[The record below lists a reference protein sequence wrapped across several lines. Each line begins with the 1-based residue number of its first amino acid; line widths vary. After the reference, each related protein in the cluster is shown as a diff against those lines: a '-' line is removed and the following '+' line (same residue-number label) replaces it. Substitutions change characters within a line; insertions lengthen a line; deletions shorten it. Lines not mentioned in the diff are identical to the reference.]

1 MNTPAFRRAGILS
14 LSGIAARLPRL
25 HLSKLE
31 IALLGAAA
39 VLAIVI
45 VAFGF
50 TSSDE
55 PDPIETAAVL
65 PPRLETK
72 TAGVEVTAEE
82 VKPIATAAVQPAAA
96 PATAAQA
103 PAQAPLLTAPAAAP
117 ATGRFEKS
125 APTAAIGPDERGED
139 IATPLPS
146 ATADQGP
153 DPAATTAIATEGLR
167 GSIDVQVAETETEV
181 AMLEQQTGMID
192 GATATAAQAT
202 AGPLPDLRPAK
213 VVKYA
218 NLRDGPADEAKVI
231 VVVPANAEIE
241 AEVDCNWCTVV
252 YKGQRGYMYKNLIR
266 RTVAEEAKAGQ
277 GLF

>member
-1 MNTPAFRRAGILS
+1 MNTPAFRLAGIS
-14 LSGIAARLPRL
+14 SGLAARLPRL

-31 IALLGAAA
+31 IGLLGAAA
-39 VLAIVI
+39 TLAIAI
-45 VAFGF
+45 VAFGL
-50 TSSDE
+50 TGSDK

-72 TAGVEVTAEE
+72 NPGTEIPAEPA
-82 VKPIATAAVQPAAA
+82 KPNASATGQTAAA
-96 PATAAQA
+96 PVPAVPA
-103 PAQAPLLTAPAAAP
+103 PTQAPLLSALASAP
-117 ATGRFEKS
+117 ATSHFEKPQ
-125 APTAAIGPDERGED
+125 ATAVAGPDERGET
-139 IATPLPS
+139 ATTPLTT
-146 ATADQGP
+146 AADQAP
-153 DPAATTAIATEGLR
+153 DPAPTTVIPTEELR

-192 GATATAAQAT
+192 GETGNVAQAT
-202 AGPLPDLRPAK
+202 TGPLPELRPAK

-266 RTVAEEAKAGQ
+266 RTMAEEAKAGQ

>member
-1 MNTPAFRRAGILS
+1 MNTPAFRLAGIS
-14 LSGIAARLPRL
+14 SGLAARMPRL

-39 VLAIVI
+39 ALAIAI
-45 VAFGF
+45 VTFGF
-50 TSSDE
+50 TGSDE

-72 TAGVEVTAEE
+72 AADTKIAAEAA
-82 VKPIATAAVQPAAA
+82 KPIATAAVQAATAPIAAA
-96 PATAAQA
+96 PAPT
-103 PAQAPLLTAPAAAP
+103 QAPLLSAPASTP
-117 ATGRFEKS
+117 ATGHFEKL
-125 APTAAIGPDERGED
+125 APTTAASPDERGGTT
-139 IATPLPS
+139 ATPFPL
-146 ATADQGP
+146 AAADEAP
-153 DPAATTAIATEGLR
+153 DPAPTTAIATEGLR

-181 AMLEQQTGMID
+181 AMLELQMGMID
-192 GATATAAQAT
+192 GETAQVAT
-202 AGPLPDLRPAK
+202 GPLPDLRLAK

>member
-1 MNTPAFRRAGILS
+1 MNTPAFRLAGIS
-14 LSGIAARLPRL
+14 SGLAARLPRL

-31 IALLGAAA
+31 IALLGVAAA
-39 VLAIVI
+39 LAIAI

-50 TSSDE
+50 SGSDE

-72 TAGVEVTAEE
+72 IPGTAIPAETA
-82 VKPIATAAVQPAAA
+82 KPIASVTDQTAAA
-96 PATAAQA
+96 PVPAA
-103 PAQAPLLTAPAAAP
+103 PAPTQTPLLAAPASAPAASH
-117 ATGRFEKS
+117 FEKLQ
-125 APTAAIGPDERGED
+125 ATAVAGPDKRGETAA
-139 IATPLPS
+139 TLLPS
-146 ATADQGP
+146 ATADQTP
-153 DPAATTAIATEGLR
+153 DPAPTTAIPTEGLR

-192 GATATAAQAT
+192 GATGTAAQVA

>member
-1 MNTPAFRRAGILS
+1 MNTPAFRLAGIS
-14 LSGIAARLPRL
+14 SGLAARLPL

-31 IALLGAAA
+31 IGLLGAAA
-39 VLAIVI
+39 TLAIAI
-45 VAFGF
+45 VAFGL
-50 TSSDE
+50 TGSDK

-72 TAGVEVTAEE
+72 IPGTEIPAETAT
-82 VKPIATAAVQPAAA
+82 PIAAPVPAVPA
-96 PATAAQA
+96 PT
-103 PAQAPLLTAPAAAP
+103 QAPLLSALASAP
-117 ATGRFEKS
+117 ATSHFEKPQ
-125 APTAAIGPDERGED
+125 ATAAAGPDERGET
-139 IATPLPS
+139 ATTPLTT
-146 ATADQGP
+146 AADQAP
-153 DPAATTAIATEGLR
+153 DPAPTTVIPTEGLR

-192 GATATAAQAT
+192 GETGNVAQAT
-202 AGPLPDLRPAK
+202 TGPLPALRPAK

-266 RTVAEEAKAGQ
+266 RTMAEEAKAGQ

>member
-1 MNTPAFRRAGILS
+1 MNTPAFRLAGIS
-14 LSGIAARLPRL
+14 SGLAARLPRL

-31 IALLGAAA
+31 IGLLGAAA
-39 VLAIVI
+39 ALAIAI
-45 VAFGF
+45 VAFGL
-50 TSSDE
+50 TGSDE

-72 TAGVEVTAEE
+72 APDTEIAVEAA
-82 VKPIATAAVQPAAA
+82 KPTVSATDQTAAAPVAAAPAPTQAPLLAA
-96 PATAAQA
+96 PATA
-103 PAQAPLLTAPAAAP
+103 PAA
-117 ATGRFEKS
+117 GHFEK
-125 APTAAIGPDERGED
+125 PQTTAAASPDERGER
-139 IATPLPS
+139 AMTPFPS
-146 ATADQGP
+146 ASADQAP
-153 DPAATTAIATEGLR
+153 DPAPTTAIPAEGLR
-167 GSIDVQVAETETEV
+167 GSIDVQVAETEAEV

-192 GATATAAQAT
+192 GATGDAQLA

>member
-1 MNTPAFRRAGILS
+1 MNTPALRLAGIS
-14 LSGIAARLPRL
+14 SGLAARLPRL

-31 IALLGAAA
+31 IGLLGAAA
-39 VLAIVI
+39 ALAIAI
-45 VAFGF
+45 VAFGL
-50 TSSDE
+50 TGSDE

-72 TAGVEVTAEE
+72 VPGTEIAAETA
-82 VKPIATAAVQPAAA
+82 KPIASVTDQTAVAPVAAVPASNQTPLLAA
-96 PATAAQA
+96 PAS
-103 PAQAPLLTAPAAAP
+103 AP
-117 ATGRFEKS
+117 ATSHFEKPL
-125 APTAAIGPDERGED
+125 AKAAAGPDERGESA
-139 IATPLPS
+139 ATPFPS
-146 ATADQGP
+146 ANADQAP
-153 DPAATTAIATEGLR
+153 DPAPTTAIPTEGLR
-167 GSIDVQVAETETEV
+167 GSIDVQVAETESEV

-192 GATATAAQAT
+192 GATGDAQLA

>member
-1 MNTPAFRRAGILS
+1 MNTPAFRLAGIS
-14 LSGIAARLPRL
+14 SGIAARLPRL

-31 IALLGAAA
+31 IGLLGAAA
-39 VLAIVI
+39 ALAVAI

-50 TSSDE
+50 TGSDQ

-72 TAGVEVTAEE
+72 AVGTEIPAEAA
-82 VKPIATAAVQPAAA
+82 KPIATA
-96 PATAAQA
+96 TDQA
-103 PAQAPLLTAPAAAP
+103 SAAPAAAP
-117 ATGRFEKS
+117 APTPLLAAPASAPATGHFEKPV
-125 APTAAIGPDERGED
+125 PTAATGPDERGETS
-139 IATPLPS
+139 AKPLPL
-146 ATADQGP
+146 ATADEAP
-153 DPAATTAIATEGLR
+153 DPAPTTAIAVEGLR

-192 GATATAAQAT
+192 GATGTTAQVA

-218 NLRDGPADEAKVI
+218 NLRDGPADEAEVI